1 MNIRGFNKLSLVDF
15 NGKIGCT
22 IFLGN
27 CNFKCSFCHNSILVD
42 KYNDEP
48 EISFEDILQ
57 YLEKR
62 RGIIE
67 AVCITGGEP
76 TLDCDLPKM
85 LLEIKKRG
93 YFIKL
98 DTNGSNY
105 LILKELIENKLVDY
119 VAMDVKHSLCKYNEI
134 TNVNVD
140 LENIKNSITY
150 LINGKID
157 YEFRTTV
164 VDGLHQTQ
172 DIVNIAKTISGA
184 PRYFLQSFV
193 DSGDLIASG
202 FCAISPENMK
212 KMADLAR
219 AFVPNTEIRGI

>member
-157 YEFRTTV
+157 YEFRTTLV
-164 VDGLHQTQ
+164 SEYHSLE
-172 DIVNIAKTISGA
+172 DIINMREILQGAKRIYLQKFINNPNCFDNSLNCVN
-184 PRYFLQSFV
+184 
-193 DSGDLIASG
+193 
-202 FCAISPENMK
+202 EE
-212 KMADLAR
+212 LANKYKD
-219 AFVPNTEIRGI
+219 VLKEKINEVYLRGY